1 MNSATPRMELSA
13 GSKHRRLNR
22 RAAIRTASAAIG
34 NISKRNYAK
43 EITIMTKGTVVVVG
57 GTCELGKD
65 LAKHYAAKGHHV
77 VITSRHLGRAQATA
91 KEIGGDCVGI
101 SVDVAN
107 PHQIAPALAKVDDV
121 LHLAL
126 VALHRDENTVR
137 NYNIDEAIKLVT
149 LKLVGY
155 TECVHVLA
163 PKMNDDS
170 SILIFGGLARN
181 QPYPGSTTITTV
193 NGGVSTL
200 INSLAIELAPIRVNA
215 IHPGQVGDTPL
226 WAAKPKEVL
235 ENLKARTALG
245 RLVTIADIT
254 HAAVFLLENR
264 GITGVNLRV
273 DGGRMMK

>member
-1 MNSATPRMELSA
+1 
-13 GSKHRRLNR
+13 
-22 RAAIRTASAAIG
+22 
-34 NISKRNYAK
+34 
-43 EITIMTKGTVVVVG
+43 MTKGTVVVVG
-57 GTCELGKD
+57 GTCELGKV
-65 LAKHYAAKGHHV
+65 LAKHYADKGHHV
-77 VITSRHLGRAQATA
+77 VITSRDLGRAQTTA
-91 KEIGGDCVGI
+91 KDIGGDCVGL
-101 SVDVAN
+101 VADLST
-107 PHQIAPALAKVDDV
+107 PHQIASALAEVDDV

-126 VALHRDENTVR
+126 VALHRDENKVR
-137 NYNIDEAIKLVT
+137 EYNIDEAIKLVT

-170 SILIFGGLARN
+170 SILIYGGLARN

-215 IHPGQVGDTPL
+215 IHPGQVGDTPV
-226 WAAKPKEVL
+226 WAAKPEAVL

-245 RLVTIADIT
+245 RLVTIEDVT

>member
-1 MNSATPRMELSA
+1 
-13 GSKHRRLNR
+13 
-22 RAAIRTASAAIG
+22 
-34 NISKRNYAK
+34 
-43 EITIMTKGTVVVVG
+43 MTMDKPGTVVVVG
-57 GTCELGKD
+57 GTCELGKH
-65 LAKHYAAKGHHV
+65 LAQHYSNQGYP
-77 VITSRHLGRAQATA
+77 VIVTSRDLDRAHATA
-91 KEIGGDCVGI
+91 SEIGSNSTGLA
-101 SVDVAN
+101 VDLAN
-107 PHQIAPALAKVDDV
+107 PHQIASALAEVDDV

-126 VALHRDENTVR
+126 VPLHRDENRVR
-137 NYNIDEAIKLVT
+137 EYNIDEAIKLVT

-170 SILIFGGLARN
+170 SILIYGGLARN

-193 NGGVSTL
+193 NGGVATL

-215 IHPGQVGDTPL
+215 IHPGQVGDTPV

-235 ENLKARTALG
+235 DNLKSRTALG
-245 RLVTIADIT
+245 RLVTIEDVT

>member
-1 MNSATPRMELSA
+1 
-13 GSKHRRLNR
+13 
-22 RAAIRTASAAIG
+22 
-34 NISKRNYAK
+34 
-43 EITIMTKGTVVVVG
+43 MTKGTVVVVG
-57 GTCELGKD
+57 GTCELGKH
-65 LAKHYAAKGHHV
+65 LARHYADKGHRV
-77 VITSRHLGRAQATA
+77 VVTSRDAARAQDTA
-91 KEIGGDCVGI
+91 KEIGGECIGVAVDLAEPHGI
-101 SVDVAN
+101 A
-107 PHQIAPALAKVDDV
+107 AALSGVDDV

-126 VALHRDENTVR
+126 VALHRDENKVR
-137 NYNIDEAIKLVT
+137 EYNIDEAIKLVT

-155 TECVHVLA
+155 TECVHVLCS
-163 PKMNDDS
+163 KMQEDA
-170 SILIFGGLARN
+170 SILIYGGLARN

-215 IHPGQVGDTPL
+215 IHPGQVGDTPT

-235 ENLKARTALG
+235 NDLKSRTALG
-245 RLVTIADIT
+245 RLVTIEDIT

>member
-1 MNSATPRMELSA
+1 
-13 GSKHRRLNR
+13 
-22 RAAIRTASAAIG
+22 
-34 NISKRNYAK
+34 
-43 EITIMTKGTVVVVG
+43 MTKGSVVVVG
-57 GTCELGKD
+57 GTCELGKH
-65 LAKHYAAKGHHV
+65 LAKHYADKGYHV
-77 VITSRHLGRAQATA
+77 VMTSRDLERAQAAA

-101 SVDVAN
+101 AVDLST
-107 PHQIAPALAKVDDV
+107 PHHIAAALSGVDDV

-126 VALHRDENTVR
+126 VALHRDENKVR
-137 NYNIDEAIKLVT
+137 EYNIDEAIKLVT

-155 TECVHVLA
+155 TECVHVLCSRMREDA
-163 PKMNDDS
+163 
-170 SILIFGGLARN
+170 SIVIFGGLARN

-215 IHPGQVGDTPL
+215 IHPGQVGDTPT

-235 ENLKARTALG
+235 DDLNARTALG
-245 RLVTIADIT
+245 RLVTIEDVT